1 MKGKIVACI
10 RGVNA
15 RVEKGAVV
23 KRAGGVGLLLLN
35 KPSDGNEILS
45 DPHVL
50 PASHL
55 NAADSISVLEYINKS
70 RYIASIP
77 SHMLREAQSIR
88 NIVQNSD
95 SAQERV
101 WAFSP
106 HGKNMFLYLMI

>member
-1 MKGKIVACI
+1 MCFPGSLDPTKVKGKIVACV

-35 KPSDGNEILS
+35 KLSDGNEILS

-70 RYIASIP
+70 RYIPNTPCHI
-77 SHMLREAQSIR
+77 LRKAQSVI
-88 NIVQNSD
+88 NIVQNSNT
-95 SAQERV
+95 QERV
-101 WAFSP
+101 
-106 HGKNMFLYLMI
+106 